1 MVTPNG
7 SGSDPADIDQLG
19 LSKGM
24 VVQELGWD
32 DDVDQDLRDEVMDTI
47 DAELVEDAVE
57 AVDVVLLWH
66 RDDDSDVADALVD
79 ALRDLSR
86 TGWIWLLTP
95 KIGRPGYVD
104 PADITEG
111 VNSSGLVLTSGVD
124 ASHDWQAH
132 KVVRPRNARR

>member
-1 MVTPNG
+1 
-7 SGSDPADIDQLG
+7 
-19 LSKGM
+19 M

-32 DDVDQDLRDEVMDTI
+32 DDVDQDLRDEIMDVI
-47 DAELVEDAVE
+47 DGELIEDAVE
-57 AVDVVLLWH
+57 AVDLVLLWQ
-66 RDDDSDVADALVD
+66 RDDADVADALVD
-79 ALRDLSR
+79 AQRDLSD
-86 TGWIWLLTP
+86 TGWICVLTP